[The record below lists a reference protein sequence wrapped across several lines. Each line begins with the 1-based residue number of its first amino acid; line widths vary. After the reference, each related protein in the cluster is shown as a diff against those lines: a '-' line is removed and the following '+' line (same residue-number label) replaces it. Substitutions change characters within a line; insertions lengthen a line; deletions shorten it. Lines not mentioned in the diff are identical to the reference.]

1 MMSQAHR
8 FQDDDLR
15 ISTRAKRL
23 APEKQG
29 HSAVQIIGKG
39 RNGACIIELVAARS
53 RDVLSAAFATV
64 CRLGFRLVHTEVRVS
79 RGQIVQRLHLLESD
93 ESPPKPRRALHALH
107 ALSETF
113 IPPPVVSRPPL
124 GLSHLAAQ

>member
-1 MMSQAHR
+1 MSQAHHVH
-8 FQDDDLR
+8 DDDLR
-15 ISTRAKRL
+15 ISTTRAKRL
-23 APEKQG
+23 DPPKMGQ
-29 HSAVQIIGKG
+29 SAVQIIGKG
-39 RNGACIIELVAARS
+39 RNGACIIELVVARS

-113 IPPPVVSRPPL
+113 IPHPVASRPPL
-124 GLSHLAAQ
+124 GLGHFAAQ